1 MNKRTFDYK
10 PLACNKNDRELKWDI
25 KRDKDIPED
34 AIYVKMGDINSQIVR
49 YIVIWGE
56 DVNIDELSK
65 ESPATKF
72 HRVSDL
78 MDRILH

>member
-1 MNKRTFDYK
+1 MEQRQFDYK
-10 PLACNKNDRELKWDI
+10 PLACNKNDRALRWDI
-25 KRDKDIPED
+25 KRDKNIPED
-34 AIYVKMGDINSQIVR
+34 ALYVKMGDINSEIVR

-56 DVNIDELSK
+56 GVDFEALSK